1 MELLAFGQN
10 LANVPH
16 YIYLVYTHICV
27 YIYIN
32 IYIYMHCALLF
43 HICIY
48 SILQRKLSPSLKQ
61 GHPSM
66 QGQEQNSDQKPEFT
80 LCLQQQSQFG

>member
-1 MELLAFGQN
+1 
-10 LANVPH
+10 
-16 YIYLVYTHICV
+16 
-27 YIYIN
+27 
-32 IYIYMHCALLF
+32 MHCALLF
-43 HICIY
+43 HVCIY